1 MNWEIY
7 YYNEKVQNEID
18 SWPVSI
24 RAVYARI
31 TERIIVFGPNLG
43 LPLTRSMGDGL
54 FEIRA
59 KGREGIGR
67 AFFCTVIGSK
77 VIILHSFIKKSQKTP
92 VNELRIARK
101 RMKEVS

>member
-1 MNWEIY
+1 MDTVNWEIY

-31 TERIIVFGPNLG
+31 TERIAAFGPSLG
-43 LPLTRSMGDGL
+43 LPFTRPMGDGL

-77 VIILHSFIKKSQKTP
+77 VIILHSFIKKLKKHRS
-92 VNELRIARK
+92 E
-101 RMKEVS
+101 S